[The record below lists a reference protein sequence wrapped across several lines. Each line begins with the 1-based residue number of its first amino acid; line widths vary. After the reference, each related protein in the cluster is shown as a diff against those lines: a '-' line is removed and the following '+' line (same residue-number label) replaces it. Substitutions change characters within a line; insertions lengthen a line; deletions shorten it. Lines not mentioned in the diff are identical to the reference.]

1 MGIIDIIIIAIGCG
15 LGIAVFYN
23 MIKEMLSGQ

>member
-1 MGIIDIIIIAIGCG
+1 MGIIDYIIIAIGCG

-23 MIKEMLSGQ
+23 MIREMLGK